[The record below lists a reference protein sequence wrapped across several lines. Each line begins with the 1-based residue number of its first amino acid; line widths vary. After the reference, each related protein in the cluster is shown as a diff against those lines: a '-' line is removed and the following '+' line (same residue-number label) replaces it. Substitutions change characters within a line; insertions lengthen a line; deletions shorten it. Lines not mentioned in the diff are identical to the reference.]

1 MHARVLTILLATQP
15 VTPPSSRRNLGR
27 PALIALLLAVVA
39 LALGATSALA
49 SGFSLKVAA
58 RGPATVGEP
67 LLLDVTGTIP
77 PEDIK
82 YPYWFS
88 MAAIPT
94 TVLSSCPADHWTAHQ
109 IAISTGGAMITFDQ
123 RESADAAGNFGFA
136 VGATPTAAGTVLMCG
151 YTDDGETQ
159 TLAVAQLLLH
169 IRPGRPV
176 NVSKPRVKR
185 AHGRLVC
192 RPGRWVNGP
201 TSITHRWRVKGS
213 RVSCVVTARN
223 AAGAAKATS
232 RPVSASRALRHR
244 LS

>member
-1 MHARVLTILLATQP
+1 MNPRALAILLATRP
-15 VTPPSSRRNLGR
+15 AAPTSGRRNLGR
-27 PALIALLLAVVA
+27 PAILALILAVVA

-49 SGFSLKVAA
+49 SGFSLKVTAQ
-58 RGPATVGEP
+58 GPATVGKP
-67 LLLDVTGTIP
+67 LLLNVTGTIP

-94 TVLSSCPADHWTAHQ
+94 TVLSTCPADHWTAHQ

-123 RESADAAGNFGFA
+123 RESADAAGAFGFA
-136 VGATPTAAGTVLMCG
+136 VGATPTAPGTVLLCG

-159 TLAVAQLLLH
+159 TLAVAQLLLD
-169 IRPGRPV
+169 IRPGAPV
-176 NVSKPRVKR
+176 NLSKPRVKR

-192 RPGRWVNGP
+192 RPGRWANDP
-201 TSITHRWRVKGS
+201 TSITHRWRVRGAKV
-213 RVSCVVTARN
+213 RCVVTAKN
-223 AAGAAKATS
+223 AAGAATAAS